1 MPKCFCTKAR
11 YPPLQ
16 EAFLAALSQPRQEDR
31 IDDTLLEQGR
41 SGALG
46 GAASAEMR
54 DLDADQLQSLRL
66 ERRVSKHNA
75 AIGVVARAV
84 RFPLFIPFNC
94 ECPDAFRMQA
104 GQGLVC

>member
-1 MPKCFCTKAR
+1 M
-11 YPPLQ
+11 Q
-16 EAFLAALSQPRQEDR
+16 EAFLAALSQPRQEHR
-31 IDDTLLEQGR
+31 IDDTLLEEGR
-41 SGALG
+41 S

-84 RFPLFIPFNC
+84 RFPLFILPIC
-94 ECPDAFRMQA
+94 DCPDAFRMRA